1 MAGRSYREKEW
12 IPKTELGKK
21 VFAGEVASLEEILA
35 SGKKILEPQIIDFLL
50 RGQTKEEVLEVTS
63 TQRMTGSGRK
73 QLMRAVVLLGS
84 SGFVGV
90 GVGKAFE
97 SRDAI
102 QEAILDAKKHL
113 VKVSLGCGSWECGCG
128 LQHSLPQEVR
138 GSNGSTKIL
147 IKPAPRGVGIVAG
160 GIAKKVLDFA
170 GVEDAWTF
178 SRGRTRNILNTVL
191 ATINALDSL
200 NRLKKG
206 KESGEDEGEG
216 ESTSAMQGADEGAGE
231 SGKETGR

>member
-1 MAGRSYREKEW
+1 MVGELYQEKEW
-12 IPKTELGKK
+12 IPKTSLGRK
-21 VFAGEVASLEEILA
+21 VLNGEITSLDEILA

-50 RGQTKEEVLEVTS
+50 KGQTKEEVLEVTS
-63 TQRMTGSGRK
+63 TQRMSGSGRK

-84 SGFVGV
+84 SGFISV

-102 QEAILDAKKHL
+102 EEAILDAKKHL
-113 VKVSLGCGSWECGCG
+113 VKVNLGCGSWECGCG
-128 LQHSLPQEVR
+128 LPHSLPQQAR

-160 GIAKKVLDFA
+160 EITKKVLEFA
-170 GVEDAWTF
+170 GVKDAWTF

-200 NRLKKG
+200 NHSKKG
-206 KESGEDEGEG
+206 KKNSENKSETERETKSGTKSEIKSEMK
-216 ESTSAMQGADEGAGE
+216 S
-231 SGKETGR
+231 

>member
-1 MAGRSYREKEW
+1 MAWRSYREKEW

-21 VFAGEVASLEEILA
+21 VLAGEVASLEEILA

-50 RGQTKEEVLEVTS
+50 KGQTKEEVLEVTS
-63 TQRMTGSGRK
+63 TQRMSGSGRK

-84 SGFVGV
+84 SGLVGV

-102 QEAILDAKKHL
+102 EEAILDAKKNL
-113 VKVSLGCGSWECGCG
+113 INVTLGCGSWECGCG
-128 LQHSLPQEVR
+128 LHHSLPQEVR
-138 GSNGSTKIL
+138 GQNGSTKIL
-147 IKPAPRGVGIVAG
+147 IKPAPRGVGLVSG
-160 GIAKKVLDFA
+160 GTAKKVLDFA

-200 NRLKKG
+200 NHLKKG
-206 KESGEDEGEG
+206 KEAGGNAAEGSVEG
-216 ESTSAMQGADEGAGE
+216 GKAGE
-231 SGKETGR
+231 